1 MATDEFR
8 EGVVKLLEVAR
19 RKRTAIMCAEGL
31 FWQCHRR
38 LVSDF
43 LVANGVTVQHIM
55 PSGEL
60 RPHKMTSGAVI
71 EGGRVTYP
79 GEQSLFT

>member
-1 MATDEFR
+1 
-8 EGVVKLLEVAR
+8 
-19 RKRTAIMCAEGL
+19 MCAEGM

-55 PSGEL
+55 PSGQL
-60 RPHKMTSGAVI
+60 RPHKLTDGAVI
-71 EGGRVTYP
+71 E
-79 GEQSLFT
+79 SSK